1 VRRFPGLVAALACA
15 ALALTLPASALAD
28 GDPASDVL
36 LTDTIYFPYTKPSAD
51 VTGKLRAVVEASRR
65 AGVPVRV
72 AIISTRQDLGAV
84 PDYYGRPGEY
94 AKFLSGELSAFG
106 QLQGPTHGKA
116 NDDPLLIV
124 MPAGFGT
131 NGLPA
136 ATDRELRSIDL
147 GGDASPDGLSSAAG
161 YAVQEIAKRA
171 GKPIKEEFKK
181 PASASG
187 GGSVLVPLLVG
198 LGLALLA
205 GVAIF
210 ARVKAQQNAQRA
222 AGT

>member
-1 VRRFPGLVAALACA
+1 VAALCA
-15 ALALTLPASALAD
+15 TLALVLPAAALAD

-36 LTDTIYFPYTKPSAD
+36 LTDRIYFPYTKPSDD
-51 VTGKLRAVVEASRR
+51 VSGKLRAVVEASRR
-65 AGVPVRV
+65 AGVPIRV
-72 AIISTRQDLGAV
+72 AIISSRQDLGAV
-84 PDYYGRPGEY
+84 PDYFGRPGEY

-106 QLQGPTHGKA
+106 QLQGPQHGTATK
-116 NDDPLLIV
+116 DPLLIV

-131 NGLPA
+131 YGLPG

-161 YAVQEIAKRA
+161 YAVQEIATRA
-171 GKPIKEEFKK
+171 GKPIKAEFKK
-181 PASASG
+181 PAASSG

-198 LGLALLA
+198 IGLALVA
-205 GVAIF
+205 GAAIF

>member
-1 VRRFPGLVAALACA
+1 
-15 ALALTLPASALAD
+15 
-28 GDPASDVL
+28 
-36 LTDTIYFPYTKPSAD
+36 
-51 VTGKLRAVVEASRR
+51 
-65 AGVPVRV
+65 V
-72 AIISTRQDLGAV
+72 AIISSRQDLGAV
-84 PDYYGRPGEY
+84 PDYFGRPGEY

-106 QLQGPTHGKA
+106 QLQGPQHGKA
-116 NDDPLLIV
+116 NADPLLVV

-161 YAVQEIAKRA
+161 YAVQQIAKRA
-171 GKPIKEEFKK
+171 GKPIPAAFSK
-181 PASASG
+181 PAASSG

-205 GVAIF
+205 AVAIV
-210 ARVKAQQNAQRA
+210 ARVRAQNAAQA
-222 AGT
+222 ESA